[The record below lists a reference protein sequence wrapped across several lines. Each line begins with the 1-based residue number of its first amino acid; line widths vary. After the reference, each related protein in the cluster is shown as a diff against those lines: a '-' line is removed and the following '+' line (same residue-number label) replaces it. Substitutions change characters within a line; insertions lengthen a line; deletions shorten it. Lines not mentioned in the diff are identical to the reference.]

1 MRAPPHFGDVALGKQ
16 SEPGFLPGS
25 EVEWTGLFLFAVGVF
40 GAYYHAVMRHWAL
53 WGIIPLD
60 WFYLSMLVIGSL
72 LLLAASPLAPWNRR
86 EAVDG
91 EQPVGR
97 PPGIAGRILRS
108 AVALALL
115 FTIIFIALSQHI
127 RL

>member
-1 MRAPPHFGDVALGKQ
+1 LRAPPYLGDVALGKQ

-60 WFYLSMLVIGSL
+60 WFYLTMLVMGSL

-86 EAVDG
+86 EVAEG
-91 EQPVGR
+91 EQHTSRQG
-97 PPGIAGRILRS
+97 GLAGRILRS

-115 FTIIFIALSQHI
+115 FTIIFIAISHHA